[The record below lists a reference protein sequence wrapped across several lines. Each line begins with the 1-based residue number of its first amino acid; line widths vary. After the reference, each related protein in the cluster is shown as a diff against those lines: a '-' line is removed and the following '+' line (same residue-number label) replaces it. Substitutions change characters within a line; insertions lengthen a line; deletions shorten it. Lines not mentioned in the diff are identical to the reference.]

1 VSGTPATGTPLAA
14 TPANGLP
21 SLTGA
26 SSLTGAPSLTGP
38 QSDARDLDFPRV
50 TGVTAEVYEI
60 PTDRPEADGTLAWS
74 KTTLVIARVTGGG
87 ATGLG
92 YTYATG
98 ACKPLIEGELAA
110 AVTGC
115 SVLETG
121 AAWQSMVRAVRNIGR
136 PGLVSY
142 AISAVDAALW
152 DLKAVLLGL
161 PVSRLLGTC
170 RADVPV
176 YGSGGFTTYDA
187 AAARTQL
194 EHWTGDLRIPRV
206 KIKIGESWGTDEA
219 RDLARI
225 GYARSVIGPEAELY
239 VDANGGYTRKQAVRM
254 AHAMAEHDVT
264 WFEEPVSSDD
274 LDGLREVRD
283 QVDPDVTAGE
293 YGFDLPYFARMVD
306 AQAVDCLQVDVTR
319 CGGITEWLRAA
330 AVAAARNLQVSGH
343 CAPNLHAH
351 VAAAVPNL
359 RHLEYFHDHVR
370 IEKMFF
376 DGALDPTG
384 GALHPDLTRP
394 GLGLT
399 LKEATAAPYRTA

>member
-1 VSGTPATGTPLAA
+1 MTSRVAIPLFEA
-14 TPANGLP
+14 
-21 SLTGA
+21 
-26 SSLTGAPSLTGP
+26 
-38 QSDARDLDFPRV
+38 DFPRV
-50 TGVTAEVYEI
+50 DGVTAEVYEV

-74 KTTLVIARVTGGG
+74 KTTLVLVRVTGGG

-110 AVTGC
+110 AIGDVCT
-115 SVLETG
+115 LDTG
-121 AAWQSMVRAVRNIGR
+121 AAWQAMARAVRNLGR
-136 PGLVSY
+136 PGLVSC

-152 DLKAVLLGL
+152 DLKATLLDL
-161 PVSRLLGTC
+161 PLSRLLGLV
-170 RADVPV
+170 REEVPV
-176 YGSGGFTTYDA
+176 YGSGGFTTYDEPA
-187 AAARTQL
+187 TRAQL
-194 EHWTGDLRIPRV
+194 ERWTGDLRIPRV
-206 KIKIGESWGTDEA
+206 KIKIGESWGTNPS

-225 GYARSVIGPEAELY
+225 AFARSVIGPGTELY

-254 AHAMAEHDVT
+254 ARAMAEHGVT

-293 YGFDLPYFARMVD
+293 YGYDLPYFARMVG

-319 CGGITEWLRAA
+319 CGGISEFLRAA
-330 AVAAARNLQVSGH
+330 AVAAASGVQVSGH

-351 VAAAVPNL
+351 VCAAIPNL

-370 IEKMFF
+370 IEQMFF
-376 DGALDPTG
+376 DGTLDPAG
-384 GALHPDLTRP
+384 GTLRPDTSRV
-394 GLGLT
+394 GLGLA
-399 LKEATAAPYRTA
+399 LKESNAAPYRTA